1 MFKTKTFN
9 AIVALEIILS
19 MTLYYFVLIGFTAV
33 TYAIDIVET
42 NNHNVEFTAYFIA
55 ENGEKTNVS
64 EKSINEQEYLYVDV
78 TVKNEGYFNG
88 AIKLSNSN
96 FNIVPKIL
104 SDGIEE
110 ISGNEV
116 KLKQINSGTTQTI
129 KVLVEAIKDD
139 KVSLDMLSGNTH
151 VVLNGSYINSESI
164 ESEEKNQ
171 IKGTT
176 AVKISWVSSKDVS
189 SELNAKVI
197 TNSIYE
203 LNGEKKKIV
212 QLQVDS
218 KVKNNDYPIKNSTIR
233 VNTIKNVEQ
242 IKVFARSTNAT
253 NDKISFSEKNYKYD
267 ETNGLL
273 EINIQNDDTQNISWK
288 KNSQDTFIVTL
299 ILNENAEVGNENI
312 TINSNIATYDNKI
325 LQNEINIVANE
336 QIDGIVSTELLA
348 KEDYIYKGKLYTGEE
363 RTYQTAS
370 KVYVNYSDLVNKITI
385 NEYASKYLK
394 NEEAIDANILYKETI
409 IKRENFID
417 ILGNEGFIIIKNEDG
432 TVISNINK
440 TTQTDEN
447 GNIVV
452 THNIGTKHLVIET
465 SKPVKE
471 GTLNIV
477 YTKSIINDS
486 LTRDEINSINKI
498 EENTDL
504 NYNDKSVLSQ
514 NKKEIELRN
523 TTSKAKFEIEPTKL
537 TAMGKNTNVKMTAV
551 LENNKEERD
560 LYQNPVVRIKLPIQ
574 VKDISA
580 KCKVMYKNGLE
591 LSNANIY
598 KENDNY
604 IIEIKLDGTQTV
616 YNTDI
621 VDGTMII
628 IYADIELQ
636 ENTLSSTEE
645 ISMSYTNEYATSY
658 EDNGEQKVNIQL
670 EEIPEEIRNKIEE
683 QKKNNILKTQEAEQ
697 QPITTTLKGYVG
709 DQELAEGDVVYTGEI
724 IRYEIG
730 IENNTNE
737 AIENVNIQARIPEGT
752 KYVEYTKSAN
762 KGKYIE
768 KEIENNIFRE
778 TIENI
783 EPGDSNKI
791 QREYE
796 VKVEDD
802 TEIAN
807 ITNTLQLNYNDTNS
821 EKTLQYKVEKAE
833 LKVELC
839 GIGDLGDY
847 ISHGESYGFVIDV
860 TNISDKDVEN
870 VKIKTITNS
879 SYKLQEFINKDTFET
894 ITESNPLE
902 IEKIEK
908 GKTYSCYVSISA
920 EKSED
925 KYASIYV
932 TANDIYRSGAHK
944 RLVEKSSIETELTS
958 NSQNTKVKY
967 GDNIIYNLRVKNT
980 GDVVQKVFGMY
991 QSISKYAEVKSVE
1004 VNGNELEYNR
1014 MNGYI
1019 IKDEKNVEGEE
1030 NIENGETTEGEESE
1044 DDDYVIGFSY
1054 EEDLEENSEF
1064 NVVITAQIV
1073 KEPKENNEDIISY
1086 AKVNEYITKKV
1097 THTLEKTTDK
1107 KNEDDYDKEDDD
1119 DNQADTDKQDDD
1131 SKQDSDKSDNKNTYS
1146 ISGRIWIDENKDGK
1160 RDTNENSTNNAKV
1173 RLLNTDTNSIATV
1186 ESKNGSYK
1194 FENLEK
1200 GKYIVIFDYDKS
1212 KYSLTKYQAE
1222 NVSQDMNSDAENNK
1236 ITLEGKEQQLAITDI
1251 ITIEDKDITNID
1263 LGLISA
1269 QKFDLEL
1276 TKTVSKISINNAN
1289 GTSDKEY
1296 DNVNMAKIEIHSKA
1310 LKGSVVAIEYK
1321 IRVKNNGDIA
1331 GYAKQIVDYKPAD
1344 LNFNSS
1350 LNKDWYQSG
1359 EYIYSKALEKEEI
1372 QPGET
1377 KELTLVL
1384 TKTMTESN
1392 TGLTNNIAEIADASS
1407 LNGTADVDSTFGNK
1421 KSGEDDLGEANV
1433 IVGIKT
1439 GLTTTNILT
1448 IVIILLATMT
1458 ILEICFIRK
1467 SKKKIDN

>member
-42 NNHNVEFTAYFIA
+42 NNHNVEFSAYFID

-64 EKSINEQEYLYVDV
+64 EKNINEQEYLYVDV

-88 AIKLSNSN
+88 TIKLSNSN
-96 FNIVPKIL
+96 FNIVPKVL
-104 SDGIEE
+104 CDGIEE

-129 KVLVEAIKDD
+129 KFLVEAIKDD
-139 KVSLDMLSGNTH
+139 KINSDMLNGNTH
-151 VVLNGSYINSESI
+151 VVLNGSYINSKNI
-164 ESEEKNQ
+164 DSEEKTQ

-189 SELNAKVI
+189 SELDAKVI

-203 LNGEKKKIV
+203 LNGEKKRIV
-212 QLQVDS
+212 QLQIDS
-218 KVKNNDYPIKNSTIR
+218 KVKNNDYPINNSTIKL
-233 VNTIKNVEQ
+233 NTIKNIDQ

-253 NDKISFSEKNYKYD
+253 NDTISFSEKNYKYD
-267 ETNGLL
+267 KTNGIL
-273 EINIQNDDTQNISWK
+273 EINVQNDDNQNISWK

-299 ILNENAEVGNENI
+299 TLNENEEISNENI
-312 TINSNIATYDNKI
+312 AINSNIVTYDNKI
-325 LQNEINIVANE
+325 LQNTLSIVVNE
-336 QIDGIVSTELLA
+336 EIDGIVTSELLA

-385 NEYASKYLK
+385 NEYDSKYLN

-409 IKRENFID
+409 INRENFLN
-417 ILGNEGFIIIKNEDG
+417 ILGNDGFIIIKNEDG
-432 TVISNINK
+432 TVISNINN
-440 TTQTDEN
+440 TTQTDKN
-447 GNIVV
+447 GNIIV
-452 THNIGTKHLVIET
+452 THNIVTKHLVIET
-465 SKPVKE
+465 SKPVRE
-471 GTLNIV
+471 GILNIV
-477 YTKSIINDS
+477 HTKSIINDS

-498 EENTDL
+498 EEKSDL
-504 NYNDKSVLSQ
+504 NYNEKNILSQ

-523 TTSKAKFEIEPTKL
+523 TASKAKFEIEPTKL
-537 TAMGKNTNVKMTAV
+537 TAMGKNTNVKMTVV

-560 LYQNPVVRIKLPIQ
+560 LYQNPVVKIKLPIQ

-604 IIEIKLDGTQTV
+604 IIEIKLDGTQNV

-645 ISMSYTNEYATSY
+645 ITMNYTNEFASSY

-670 EEIPEEIRNKIEE
+670 EEIPEDMRNKIEE
-683 QKKNNILKTQEAEQ
+683 QKKNVVLKAQEVEQ
-697 QPITTTLKGYVG
+697 QAITATLKGYVG
-709 DQELAEGDVVYTGEI
+709 DQELSEGDVVYTGEN
-724 IRYEIG
+724 IRYEIS
-730 IENNTNE
+730 IENNINE
-737 AIENVNIQARIPEGT
+737 AIENVNVQFGIPEGT
-752 KYVEYTKSAN
+752 KFVEYTKSAN
-762 KGKYIE
+762 KGEYKE
-768 KEIENNIFRE
+768 KEIENNIISK

-783 EPGDSNKI
+783 EPGDSNKV
-791 QREYE
+791 QLQYE

-833 LKVELC
+833 LEVVLSGMK
-839 GIGDLGDY
+839 DLGEY
-847 ISHGESYGFVIDV
+847 IRHDESYAFAIDV
-860 TNISDKDVEN
+860 TNISGKDMEN
-870 VKIKTITNS
+870 VKINAITNS
-879 SYKLQEFINKDTFET
+879 SYKVKEFVNNDFET
-894 ITESNPLE
+894 ITESNPLQ

-908 GKTYSCYVSISA
+908 GKTYSYYVSVCA

-944 RLVEKSSIETELTS
+944 RLIEKSSIETELTS
-958 NSQNTKVKY
+958 NSQNTKIKN

-1019 IKDEKNVEGEE
+1019 IKDEKNVEAEE
-1030 NIENGETTEGEESE
+1030 NIENGENTEDEESE
-1044 DDDYVIGFSY
+1044 NDDYVIGFSY
-1054 EEDLEENSEF
+1054 DEDLEENSEF

-1073 KEPKENNEDIISY
+1073 KEPEENNEDIISY
-1086 AKVNEYITKKV
+1086 AKVNEYITEKV

-1107 KNEDDYDKEDDD
+1107 KDEDDSDKEDDD
-1119 DNQADTDKQDDD
+1119 NQDDD
-1131 SKQDSDKSDNKNTYS
+1131 NQDDDNKQDNDKSDNKNTYS

-1160 RDTNENSTNNAKV
+1160 RDTNENNTNNSKI
-1173 RLLNTDTNSIATV
+1173 RLLNVDSNSITTV
-1186 ESKNGSYK
+1186 ESQNGSYK

-1251 ITIEDKDITNID
+1251 ITIEEKDITNID

-1269 QKFDLEL
+1269 QRFDLEL
-1276 TKTVSKISINNAN
+1276 TKTVSKISINNAS
-1289 GTSDKEY
+1289 GMTDKEY
-1296 DNVNMAKIEIHSKA
+1296 DNVNMAKIEIPSKA

-1321 IRVKNNGDIA
+1321 IGVKNNGDIA

-1407 LNGTADVDSTFGNK
+1407 LNGTLDSDSTFGNK

-1439 GLTTTNILT
+1439 GFTTTNILT
-1448 IVIILLATMT
+1448 MVVISITMT
-1458 ILEICFIRK
+1458 LLGIYLI
-1467 SKKKIDN
+1467 KKNKIKQDN

>member
-42 NNHNVEFTAYFIA
+42 NNHNVEFYAYFIDK
-55 ENGEKTNVS
+55 NGEKTSFS

-88 AIKLSNSN
+88 TIKLSNSN
-96 FNIVPKIL
+96 FNIVPKVL
-104 SDGIEE
+104 CDGIEE

-129 KVLVEAIKDD
+129 KILVEAIKDD
-139 KVSLDMLSGNTH
+139 KINLDMLSGNTH
-151 VVLNGSYINSESI
+151 VVLNGSYINSENI
-164 ESEEKNQ
+164 DSEEKTP

-176 AVKISWVSSKDVS
+176 AVKILWISSKDIS
-189 SELNAKVI
+189 SELDAKVI

-203 LNGEKKKIV
+203 LNGEKKRIV
-212 QLQVDS
+212 QLQVNS
-218 KVKNNDYPIKNSTIR
+218 KVKNNDYPINNSTIKL
-233 VNTIKNVEQ
+233 NTIKNVEQ

-267 ETNGLL
+267 ATNGLL
-273 EINIQNDDTQNISWK
+273 EINVQNDDNQNISWK

-299 ILNENAEVGNENI
+299 TLNENEEISNENI
-312 TINSNIATYDNKI
+312 TINSNIVTYDNKI
-325 LQNEINIVANE
+325 LQNTFNIVVNE
-336 QIDGIVSTELLA
+336 EIDGIITGELVA

-370 KVYVNYSDLVNKITI
+370 KVYVNHSGLVNKITI
-385 NEYASKYLK
+385 NEYDSKYLK
-394 NEEAIDANILYKETI
+394 NEETIDANILYKETI
-409 IKRENFID
+409 INRENFIN

-432 TVISNINK
+432 TIISNINN
-440 TTQTDEN
+440 TTQTDGN

-452 THNIGTKHLVIET
+452 TYNIGTKHLIIET

-498 EENTDL
+498 EEKSNL
-504 NYNDKSVLSQ
+504 NYNDKNVLNQ

-537 TAMGKNTNVKMTAV
+537 TAMGKNTNVKMTVV

-604 IIEIKLDGTQTV
+604 IIEIKLDGTQNL

-645 ISMSYTNEYATSY
+645 ISMSYTNEFATSY

-670 EEIPEEIRNKIEE
+670 EEIPEEIRNKIKE
-683 QKKNNILKTQEAEQ
+683 QKKNNVLKAQEVEQ
-697 QPITTTLKGYVG
+697 QAITATFKGYVG

-737 AIENVNIQARIPEGT
+737 AIENVNIQFGIPEGT
-752 KYVEYTKSAN
+752 KFVEYTRSAN
-762 KGKYIE
+762 KGEYIE
-768 KEIENNIFRE
+768 KEIENNIISK
-778 TIENI
+778 TLENI
-783 EPGDSNKI
+783 EPGDNNKV
-791 QREYE
+791 QLQYE
-796 VKVEDD
+796 VKVEDN
-802 TEIAN
+802 TEISN
-807 ITNTLQLNYNDTNS
+807 ITNALHVNYNNINS
-821 EKTLQYKVEKAE
+821 ERTLQYRVEKAE
-833 LKVELC
+833 LKVVLS
-839 GIGDLGDY
+839 GMTDLSEY
-847 ISHGESYGFVIDV
+847 ISHDESYGFAIDV
-860 TNISDKDVEN
+860 TNTSNKDMKN
-870 VKIKTITNS
+870 VKINAIMNS
-879 SYKLQEFINKDTFET
+879 SYKFKEFLKMEDKRIET
-894 ITESNPLE
+894 ISQTNPLE
-902 IEKIEK
+902 IDEIKK
-908 GKTYSCYVSISA
+908 GETYSCYVSVIA
-920 EKSED
+920 EKSENEF
-925 KYASIYV
+925 ASIYV
-932 TANDIYRSGAHK
+932 TANNTYRSGLHK
-944 RLVEKSSIETELTS
+944 KLVRKSGIETELS
-958 NSQNTKVKY
+958 SDNQNTKVKC
-967 GDNIIYNLRVKNT
+967 GDEIIYNLKVKNT
-980 GDVVQKVFGMY
+980 GDIEQRAFTIY
-991 QSISKYAEVKSVE
+991 QAISNYAKVKSVAID
-1004 VNGNELEYNR
+1004 GNKVEYTR
-1014 MNGYI
+1014 WDDYT
-1019 IKDEKNVEGEE
+1019 
-1030 NIENGETTEGEESE
+1030 IENEETKE
-1044 DDDYVIGFSY
+1044 DSYVIGFYY
-1054 EEDLEENSEF
+1054 ESDLVEGNEF
-1064 NVVITAQIV
+1064 NVTITTKTVDDFEEDAVNVFSYADINSNKTETV
-1073 KEPKENNEDIISY
+1073 FHTLSKNTDEAEDDYIDMSDNYDEDNNDENNDNHKDNEGSEDSEKENNTEETD
-1086 AKVNEYITKKV
+1086 NEKA
-1097 THTLEKTTDK
+1097 
-1107 KNEDDYDKEDDD
+1107 N
-1119 DNQADTDKQDDD
+1119 DN
-1131 SKQDSDKSDNKNTYS
+1131 NTYS

-1160 RDTNENSTNNAKV
+1160 RDTNENSTNNTKV
-1173 RLLNTDTNSIATV
+1173 RLLNTDSNSIATV
-1186 ESKNGSYK
+1186 ESQNGSYR
-1194 FENLEK
+1194 FENLKK

-1222 NVSQDMNSDAENNK
+1222 NVSQDLNSDAENNK

-1251 ITIEDKDITNID
+1251 IIIEDKDMANID

-1276 TKTVSKISINNAN
+1276 TKTVSKISINNTT
-1289 GTSDKEY
+1289 GTVNKEY
-1296 DNVNMAKIEIHSKA
+1296 DNVNMAKVEIHAKA

-1321 IRVKNNGDIA
+1321 IRVRNTGDIA

-1359 EYIYSKALEKEEI
+1359 EYLYSKTLEKEEI

-1433 IVGIKT
+1433 IVSIKT
-1439 GLTTTNILT
+1439 GITKTNIM
-1448 IVIILLATMT
+1448 IVVCIVLVTVT
-1458 ILEICFIRK
+1458 ILEICFI
-1467 SKKKIDN
+1467 KKNKIKQHN